1 MSFAEV
7 GSLLVSTVQAVG
19 VGAVFILVL
28 MIGASLALDVFKLRP
43 SGRKSLTV
51 RSLDEALGRPEIVP
65 APVDASRDD
74 RPARQFPA
82 RRLTRPPVDWNLYP
96 VLPRRSL

>member
-1 MSFAEV
+1 MSLAEV
-7 GSLLVSTVQAVG
+7 GSLLVSTLQAVG

-51 RSLDEALGRPEIVP
+51 RSLDEALGRPETY
-65 APVDASRDD
+65 
-74 RPARQFPA
+74 
-82 RRLTRPPVDWNLYP
+82 LPPST
-96 VLPRRSL
+96 PRGTTDQLGNSQRAA

>member
-1 MSFAEV
+1 MSLAEV
-7 GSLLVSTVQAVG
+7 GSLLVSTIQAVG

-51 RSLDEALGRPEIVP
+51 RSLDEALGRPETY
-65 APVDASRDD
+65 
-74 RPARQFPA
+74 
-82 RRLTRPPVDWNLYP
+82 LPPST
-96 VLPRRSL
+96 PRGTTDQLGNSQRAA